1 MNQIVKY
8 IVDEV
13 KEFLDLRI
21 KGIEFEENDV
31 IEDNVEDLYGNEDS
45 EEQLQENQ
53 DKMVL
58 LIEFKEMSEVE
69 KDVNVISSDILV
81 EGNDEGGQKG

>member
-1 MNQIVKY
+1 M
-8 IVDEV
+8 DEV

-45 EEQLQENQ
+45 EE
-53 DKMVL
+53 
-58 LIEFKEMSEVE
+58 
-69 KDVNVISSDILV
+69 
-81 EGNDEGGQKG
+81 

>member
-81 EGNDEGGQKG
+81 EGNDEGGQKD